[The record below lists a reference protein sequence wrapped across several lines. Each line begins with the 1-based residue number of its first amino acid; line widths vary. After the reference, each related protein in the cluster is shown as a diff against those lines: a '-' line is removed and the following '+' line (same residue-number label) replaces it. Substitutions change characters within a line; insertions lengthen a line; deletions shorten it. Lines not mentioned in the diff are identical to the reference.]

1 MKFKRNN
8 YIILLLGYL
17 LIFISVQAIQT
28 DMLSFNCNE
37 VIIEGITTRVGF
49 SARLRVKTDSGANN
63 QYVDLKRVQGYEKNK
78 VIKIEKINIMET
90 NSTRMKFQKD
100 KNGNLIDTLEFNING
115 NLVFHWNNI
124 KKGYSKRITIG
135 AVYSML
141 GNKKVEVGNIDIN
154 LENLNIIS
162 ILKVNVKKN
171 MDFGTIIAGEKADT
185 KESSRTPAQVEI
197 EGVNGS
203 DIKITIPQ
211 KVEIKNSSGDSL
223 LVNLRFGEGEKLK
236 EEGQNKSIVKKILSK
251 NSKYNIGKT
260 DLIEINGSVTTKRGN
275 EGNYKGIFTVRVEYE
290 D

>member
-37 VIIEGITTRVGF
+37 AIIEGITTRVGF
-49 SARLRVKTDSGANN
+49 SVRLRVKTDSGANN

-78 VIKIEKINIMET
+78 VIKVEKINIMET
-90 NSTRMKFQKD
+90 NSTRMKFPKD

-135 AVYSML
+135 AVCSMI
-141 GNKKVEVGNIDIN
+141 GNKKVEVENIDIN

-162 ILKVNVKKN
+162 ILKVKVKKN

-185 KESSRTPAQVEI
+185 RESSRTPAQIEV
-197 EGVNGS
+197 EGVSESNV
-203 DIKITIPQ
+203 KITIPQ
-211 KVEIKNSSGDSL
+211 KVEIKNSKGDSL
-223 LVNLRFGEGEKLK
+223 LVNLRFREPTQLK
-236 EEGQNKSIVKKILSK
+236 EEGQNKSVVKKVLSK
-251 NSKYNIGKT
+251 GSKYDIGKT
-260 DLIEINGSVTTKRGN
+260 DLIEIDGSVATRKGN
-275 EGNYKGIFTVRVEYE
+275 EGNYKGLFTVRVEYE

>member
-37 VIIEGITTRVGF
+37 AIIEGITTRVGF

-63 QYVDLKRVQGYEKNK
+63 QYVDLKRVQDYEKNK
-78 VIKIEKINIMET
+78 VIKVEKINIMET
-90 NSTRMKFQKD
+90 NSTRMKFPKD

-135 AVYSML
+135 TVCSMI
-141 GNKKVEVGNIDIN
+141 GNKKVEVENIDIN

-162 ILKVNVKKN
+162 ILKVKVKKN
-171 MDFGTIIAGEKADT
+171 MNFGTIIAGEKADT
-185 KESSRTPAQVEI
+185 RESSRTPAQIEV
-197 EGVNGS
+197 EGVSESNV
-203 DIKITIPQ
+203 KITIPQ
-211 KVEIKNSSGDSL
+211 KVEIKNSKGDSL
-223 LVNLRFGEGEKLK
+223 LVNLRFREPTQLK
-236 EEGQNKSIVKKILSK
+236 EEGQNKSIVKKVLSK
-251 NSKYNIGKT
+251 GSKYDIGKT
-260 DLIEINGSVTTKRGN
+260 DLIEIDGSVATRKGN
-275 EGNYKGIFTVRVEYE
+275 EGNYKGLFTVRVEYE

>member
-37 VIIEGITTRVGF
+37 AIIEVITTRVGF

-78 VIKIEKINIMET
+78 VIKVEKINIMET
-90 NSTRMKFQKD
+90 NSTRMKFPKD

-135 AVYSML
+135 AVCSMI
-141 GNKKVEVGNIDIN
+141 GNKKVEVENIDIN

-162 ILKVNVKKN
+162 ILKVKVKKN

-185 KESSRTPAQVEI
+185 RESSRTPAQIEV
-197 EGVNGS
+197 EGVSESNV
-203 DIKITIPQ
+203 KITIPQ
-211 KVEIKNSSGDSL
+211 KVEIKNSKGDSL
-223 LVNLRFGEGEKLK
+223 LVNLRFREPTQLK
-236 EEGQNKSIVKKILSK
+236 EEGQNKSIVKKVLSK
-251 NSKYNIGKT
+251 GSKYDIGKT
-260 DLIEINGSVTTKRGN
+260 DLIEIDGSVATRKGN
-275 EGNYKGIFTVRVEYE
+275 EGNYKGLFTVRVEYE

>member
-37 VIIEGITTRVGF
+37 AIIEGITTRVGF
-49 SARLRVKTDSGANN
+49 SARLRVKADSGANN

-78 VIKIEKINIMET
+78 VIKVEKINIMET
-90 NSTRMKFQKD
+90 NSTRMKFPKD

-135 AVYSML
+135 AVCSMI
-141 GNKKVEVGNIDIN
+141 GNKKVEVENIDIN

-162 ILKVNVKKN
+162 ILKVKVKKN

-185 KESSRTPAQVEI
+185 RESSRTPAQIEV
-197 EGVNGS
+197 EGVSESNV
-203 DIKITIPQ
+203 KITIPQ
-211 KVEIKNSSGDSL
+211 KVEIKNSKGDSL
-223 LVNLRFGEGEKLK
+223 LVNLRFREPTQLK
-236 EEGQNKSIVKKILSK
+236 EEAQNKSIVKKVLSK
-251 NSKYNIGKT
+251 GSKYDIGKT
-260 DLIEINGSVTTKRGN
+260 DLIEIDGSVATRKGN
-275 EGNYKGIFTVRVEYE
+275 EGNYKGLFTVRVEYE

>member
-37 VIIEGITTRVGF
+37 AIIEGITTRVGF

-78 VIKIEKINIMET
+78 VIKVEKINIMET
-90 NSTRMKFQKD
+90 NSTRMKFPKD

-124 KKGYSKRITIG
+124 KKDYSKRITIG
-135 AVYSML
+135 AVCSMI
-141 GNKKVEVGNIDIN
+141 GNKKVEVENIDIN

-162 ILKVNVKKN
+162 ILKVKVKKN
-171 MDFGTIIAGEKADT
+171 MNFGTIIAGEKADT
-185 KESSRTPAQVEI
+185 RESSRTPAQIEV
-197 EGVNGS
+197 EGVSESNV
-203 DIKITIPQ
+203 KITIPQ
-211 KVEIKNSSGDSL
+211 KVEIKNSKGDSL
-223 LVNLRFGEGEKLK
+223 LVNLRFREPTQLK
-236 EEGQNKSIVKKILSK
+236 EEGQNKSIVKKVLSK
-251 NSKYNIGKT
+251 GSKYDIGKT
-260 DLIEINGSVTTKRGN
+260 DLIEIDGSVATRKGN
-275 EGNYKGIFTVRVEYE
+275 EGNYKGLFTVRVEYE

>member
-37 VIIEGITTRVGF
+37 AIIEGITTRVGF

-78 VIKIEKINIMET
+78 VIKVEKINIMET
-90 NSTRMKFQKD
+90 NSTRMKFPKD

-135 AVYSML
+135 TVCSMI
-141 GNKKVEVGNIDIN
+141 GNKKVEVENIDIN

-162 ILKVNVKKN
+162 ILKVKVKKN

-185 KESSRTPAQVEI
+185 KESSRTPAQIEV
-197 EGVNGS
+197 EGVSESNV
-203 DIKITIPQ
+203 KITIPQ
-211 KVEIKNSSGDSL
+211 KVEIKNSKGDSL
-223 LVNLRFGEGEKLK
+223 LVNLRFREPTQLK
-236 EEGQNKSIVKKILSK
+236 EEGQNKSIVKKVLAK
-251 NSKYNIGKT
+251 GSKYDIGKT
-260 DLIEINGSVTTKRGN
+260 DLIEIDGSVATRKGN
-275 EGNYKGIFTVRVEYE
+275 EGNYKGLFTVRVEYE

>member
-17 LIFISVQAIQT
+17 LIFISIQAVQT

-37 VIIEGITTRVGF
+37 AIIEGITTRVGF

-78 VIKIEKINIMET
+78 VIKVEKINIMET
-90 NSTRMKFQKD
+90 NSTRMKFPKD

-135 AVYSML
+135 AVCSMI
-141 GNKKVEVGNIDIN
+141 GNKKVEVENIDIN

-162 ILKVNVKKN
+162 ILKVKVKKN

-185 KESSRTPAQVEI
+185 RESSRTPAQIEV
-197 EGVNGS
+197 EGVNES
-203 DIKITIPQ
+203 NVKITIPQ
-211 KVEIKNSSGDSL
+211 KVEIKNSKGDSL
-223 LVNLRFGEGEKLK
+223 LVNLRFREPTQLK
-236 EEGQNKSIVKKILSK
+236 EEGQNKSIVKKVLSK
-251 NSKYNIGKT
+251 GSKYDIGKT
-260 DLIEINGSVTTKRGN
+260 DLIEIDGSVATRKGN
-275 EGNYKGIFTVRVEYE
+275 EGNYKGLFTVRVEYE

>member
-37 VIIEGITTRVGF
+37 AIIEGITTRVGF

-78 VIKIEKINIMET
+78 VIKVEKINIMET
-90 NSTRMKFQKD
+90 NSTRMKFPKD

-135 AVYSML
+135 AVCSMI
-141 GNKKVEVGNIDIN
+141 GNKKVEVENIDIN

-162 ILKVNVKKN
+162 ILKVKVKKN

-185 KESSRTPAQVEI
+185 RESSRTPAQIEV
-197 EGVNGS
+197 EGVSESNV
-203 DIKITIPQ
+203 KITIPQ
-211 KVEIKNSSGDSL
+211 KVEIKNSKGDSL
-223 LVNLRFGEGEKLK
+223 LVNLRFREPTQLK
-236 EEGQNKSIVKKILSK
+236 EEGQNKSIVKKVLAK
-251 NSKYNIGKT
+251 GSKYDIGKT
-260 DLIEINGSVTTKRGN
+260 DLIEIDGSVATRKGN
-275 EGNYKGIFTVRVEYE
+275 EGNYKGLFTVRVEYE

>member
-37 VIIEGITTRVGF
+37 AIIEGITTRVGF

-78 VIKIEKINIMET
+78 VIKVEKINIMET
-90 NSTRMKFQKD
+90 NSTRMKFPKD

-135 AVYSML
+135 TVCSMI
-141 GNKKVEVGNIDIN
+141 GNKKVEIENIDIN

-162 ILKVNVKKN
+162 ILKVKVKKN
-171 MDFGTIIAGEKADT
+171 MNFGTIIAGEKADT
-185 KESSRTPAQVEI
+185 RESSRTPTQIEV
-197 EGVNGS
+197 EGVSESNV
-203 DIKITIPQ
+203 KITIPQ
-211 KVEIKNSSGDSL
+211 KVEIKNSKGDSL
-223 LVNLRFGEGEKLK
+223 LVNLRFREPTQLK
-236 EEGQNKSIVKKILSK
+236 EEGQNKSIVKKVLSK
-251 NSKYNIGKT
+251 GSKYDIGKT
-260 DLIEINGSVTTKRGN
+260 DLIEIDGSVATRKGN
-275 EGNYKGIFTVRVEYE
+275 EGNYKGVFTVRVEYE

>member
-37 VIIEGITTRVGF
+37 AIIEGITTRVGF
-49 SARLRVKTDSGANN
+49 SVRLRVKTDSGANN

-78 VIKIEKINIMET
+78 VIKVEKINIMET
-90 NSTRMKFQKD
+90 NSTRMKFPKD

-135 AVYSML
+135 TVCSMI
-141 GNKKVEVGNIDIN
+141 GNKKVEVENIDIN

-162 ILKVNVKKN
+162 ILKVKVKKN

-185 KESSRTPAQVEI
+185 RESSRTPAQIEV
-197 EGVNGS
+197 EGVSESNV
-203 DIKITIPQ
+203 KITIPQ
-211 KVEIKNSSGDSL
+211 KVEIKNSKGDSL
-223 LVNLRFGEGEKLK
+223 LVNLRFREPTQLK
-236 EEGQNKSIVKKILSK
+236 EEGQNKSVVKKVLSK
-251 NSKYNIGKT
+251 GSKYDIGKT
-260 DLIEINGSVTTKRGN
+260 DLIEIDGSVATRKGN
-275 EGNYKGIFTVRVEYE
+275 EGNYKGLFTVRVEYE

>member
-37 VIIEGITTRVGF
+37 AIIEGITTRVGF

-63 QYVDLKRVQGYEKNK
+63 QYVDLKRGQGYEKNK
-78 VIKIEKINIMET
+78 VIKVEKINIMET
-90 NSTRMKFQKD
+90 NSTRMKFPKD

-135 AVYSML
+135 AVCSMI
-141 GNKKVEVGNIDIN
+141 GNKKVEVENIDIN

-162 ILKVNVKKN
+162 ILKVKVKKN

-185 KESSRTPAQVEI
+185 KESSRTPAQIEV
-197 EGVNGS
+197 EGVSESNV
-203 DIKITIPQ
+203 KITIPQ
-211 KVEIKNSSGDSL
+211 KVEIKN
-223 LVNLRFGEGEKLK
+223 R
-236 EEGQNKSIVKKILSK
+236 IC
-251 NSKYNIGKT
+251 
-260 DLIEINGSVTTKRGN
+260 
-275 EGNYKGIFTVRVEYE
+275 
-290 D
+290 

>member
-8 YIILLLGYL
+8 YIIFILGYL

-37 VIIEGITTRVGF
+37 AIIEGITTRVGF

-78 VIKIEKINIMET
+78 VIKVEKINIMET
-90 NSTRMKFQKD
+90 NSTRMKFPKD

-135 AVYSML
+135 AVCSMI
-141 GNKKVEVGNIDIN
+141 GNKKVEIENIDIN

-162 ILKVNVKKN
+162 ILKVKVKKN

-185 KESSRTPAQVEI
+185 KESYRTPAQIEV
-197 EGVNGS
+197 EGVSESNV
-203 DIKITIPQ
+203 KITIPQ
-211 KVEIKNSSGDSL
+211 KVEIKNSKGDSL
-223 LVNLRFGEGEKLK
+223 LVNLRFREPTQLK
-236 EEGQNKSIVKKILSK
+236 EEGQNKSIVKKVLSK
-251 NSKYNIGKT
+251 GSKYDIGKT
-260 DLIEINGSVTTKRGN
+260 DLIEIDGSVATRKGN
-275 EGNYKGIFTVRVEYE
+275 EGNYKGLFTVRVEYE

>member
-37 VIIEGITTRVGF
+37 AIIEGITTRVGF

-78 VIKIEKINIMET
+78 VIKVEKINIMET
-90 NSTRMKFQKD
+90 NSTRMKFPKD

-135 AVYSML
+135 AVCSMI
-141 GNKKVEVGNIDIN
+141 GNKKVEVENIDIN

-162 ILKVNVKKN
+162 ILKVKVKKN

-185 KESSRTPAQVEI
+185 RESSRTPAQIEV
-197 EGVNGS
+197 EGVSESNV
-203 DIKITIPQ
+203 KITIPQ
-211 KVEIKNSSGDSL
+211 KVEIKNSKGDSL
-223 LVNLRFGEGEKLK
+223 LVNLRFREPTQLK
-236 EEGQNKSIVKKILSK
+236 EEAQNKSIVKKVLSK
-251 NSKYNIGKT
+251 GSKYDIGKT
-260 DLIEINGSVTTKRGN
+260 DLIEIDGSVATRKGN
-275 EGNYKGIFTVRVEYE
+275 EGNYKGLFTVRVEYE

>member
-17 LIFISVQAIQT
+17 LIFISIQAVQT

-37 VIIEGITTRVGF
+37 AIIEGITTRVGF

-78 VIKIEKINIMET
+78 VIKVEKINIMET
-90 NSTRMKFQKD
+90 NSTRMKFPKD

-135 AVYSML
+135 TVCSMI
-141 GNKKVEVGNIDIN
+141 GNKKVEVENIDIN

-162 ILKVNVKKN
+162 ILKVKVKKN

-185 KESSRTPAQVEI
+185 KESSRTPAQIEV
-197 EGVNGS
+197 EGVSESNV
-203 DIKITIPQ
+203 KITIPQ
-211 KVEIKNSSGDSL
+211 KVEIKNSKGDSL
-223 LVNLRFGEGEKLK
+223 LVNLRFREPTQLK
-236 EEGQNKSIVKKILSK
+236 EEGQNKSIVKKVLAK
-251 NSKYNIGKT
+251 GSKYDIGKT
-260 DLIEINGSVTTKRGN
+260 DLIEIDGSVATRKGN
-275 EGNYKGIFTVRVEYE
+275 EGNYKGLFTVRVEYE

>member
-37 VIIEGITTRVGF
+37 AIIEGITTRVGF

-78 VIKIEKINIMET
+78 VIKVEKINIMET
-90 NSTRMKFQKD
+90 NSTRMKFPKD

-124 KKGYSKRITIG
+124 KKGYSKWITIG
-135 AVYSML
+135 AVCSMI
-141 GNKKVEVGNIDIN
+141 GNKKVEVENIDIN

-162 ILKVNVKKN
+162 ILKVKVKKN

-185 KESSRTPAQVEI
+185 KESSWTPAQIEV
-197 EGVNGS
+197 EGVSESNV
-203 DIKITIPQ
+203 KITIPQ
-211 KVEIKNSSGDSL
+211 KVEIKNSKGDSL
-223 LVNLRFGEGEKLK
+223 LVNLRFREPTQLK
-236 EEGQNKSIVKKILSK
+236 EEGQNKSIVKKVLAK
-251 NSKYNIGKT
+251 GSKYDIGKT
-260 DLIEINGSVTTKRGN
+260 DLIEIDGSVATRKGN
-275 EGNYKGIFTVRVEYE
+275 EGNYKGLFTVRVEYE